1 MIEGN
6 HCFGINI
13 IIVFL
18 THLVNYNTFFII
30 YKIFLKYYIR
40 YYIMKLSKRG
50 KRVIRTRRGRRYTKR
65 AGKHLRCKSK
75 KVRVSNKNN
84 LRKIYRPR
92 FSKGGHADSPIETDS
107 QQLDRIHNEM
117 KILEKLVTSTSADDF
132 TTRRDLQLV
141 KYGEPT
147 SNFKK
152 VALQIGRTW
161 FRPTEY
167 RNTTQY
173 EYPIITLTHK
183 KDWLPSQPRKF
194 SCDIDYSASGT
205 TLQVQVVLIRKDDTA
220 YENLKRFNFD
230 GNMQDIVDKFESF
243 DTNGSEFGKLKPE
256 GSKKD
261 EYYSFDF
268 PVNKDYFIGIATL
281 ISRHAVQ
288 ARTSLNLPPLSV
300 SETLSNSN
308 AEPEGYNN

>member
-1 MIEGN
+1 
-6 HCFGINI
+6 
-13 IIVFL
+13 
-18 THLVNYNTFFII
+18 
-30 YKIFLKYYIR
+30 
-40 YYIMKLSKRG
+40 MKLSKRG

-84 LRKIYRPR
+84 LRKIYGPR

-107 QQLDRIHNEM
+107 QRLNRIHNEM
-117 KILEKLVTSTSADDF
+117 KILEKHVTSKSAEDF
-132 TTRRDLQLV
+132 TTRSDFQLV
-141 KYGEPT
+141 NYGEPT
-147 SNFKK
+147 SILKK
-152 VALQIGRTW
+152 VALQIRRTW
-161 FRPTEY
+161 LRPTEY

-183 KDWLPSQPRKF
+183 KDWLPSQSRKF

-230 GNMQDIVDKFESF
+230 GTMQDIVDKFKFF
-243 DTNGSEFGKLKPE
+243 DITKDDFGKLKPE

-261 EYYSFDF
+261 EFYSFNF
-268 PVNKDYFIGIATL
+268 TENKDYFIGIATL
-281 ISRHAVQ
+281 IKMHADT
-288 ARTSLNLPPLSV
+288 AITMLDLPPLSV
-300 SETLSNSN
+300 SETLSNTTNSL
-308 AEPEGYNN
+308 NNTTND